1 MLKEIITPLLKHIKY
16 SIRNRSY
23 SQLGEDLVLKN
34 QLERISKNCLKT
46 YLDIG
51 AYHFSVGSNTYGL
64 YKEGWEGIVVDCNAA
79 KLEAFKYFRSRDK
92 ILATAVVP
100 NSYNERSIEINTTGI
115 FDERESVT
123 SNINS
128 YSTAIEK
135 GLTKTV
141 TAMRIGD
148 LLNYVCSDKGLPT
161 LLSIDI
167 EGLDGNVARDIDFK
181 EEYPIPVVCIEQ
193 FLSEFTS
200 SQSVLSYAESPL
212 TKHLIDSGY
221 SMTSVCGPSCIY
233 IRNDAIK

>member
-1 MLKEIITPLLKHIKY
+1 MLNEIIIPFLKHIKY

-34 QLERISKNCLKT
+34 QIERISKNFSRT

-51 AYHFSVGSNTYGL
+51 AYHFSIGSNTYGL
-64 YKEGWEGIVVDCNAA
+64 YQEGWEGTVVDCNMA

-92 ILATAVVP
+92 ILAAAVVP
-100 NSYNERSIEINTTGI
+100 NSYYESSIEINTTGI
-115 FDERESVT
+115 FDHREGVT
-123 SNINS
+123 DNINQ

-135 GLTKTV
+135 GSKKTV
-141 TAMRIGD
+141 NAIRIGD
-148 LLNYVCSDKGLPT
+148 LLTHIFSKNGLPT

-167 EGLDGNVARDIDFK
+167 EGLDSNVAKDINFK
-181 EEYPIPVVCIEQ
+181 EEYPIPIVCIEQ

-200 SQSVLSYAESPL
+200 SPSILSYAESPL
-212 TKHLIDSGY
+212 TKHMIDNGY

-233 IRNDAIK
+233 IRNDAIE